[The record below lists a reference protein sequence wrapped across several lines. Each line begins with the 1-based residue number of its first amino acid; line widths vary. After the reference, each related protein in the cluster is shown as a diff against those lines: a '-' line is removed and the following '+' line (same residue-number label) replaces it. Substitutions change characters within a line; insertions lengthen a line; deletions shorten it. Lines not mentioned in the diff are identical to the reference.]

1 MSGAQKN
8 PRRSY
13 TLTGI
18 YADKS
23 KLKYGACSFPSTM
36 LIFQTGSKQAKNGN
50 FSFQSGNKAAKSASF
65 LFCQSGNKAVKM
77 AFSFG
82 TQSG

>member
-36 LIFQTGSKQAKNGN
+36 LIFQTGSKQAENGT
-50 FSFQSGNKAAKSASF
+50 FF
-65 LFCQSGNKAVKM
+65 LSKAVEKRLKM
-77 AFSFG
+77 AFLIFSKAVMKR
-82 TQSG
+82 